1 MAAKILIVEDHVLI
15 RNVICKVLRN
25 EGYKV
30 MEASDRAQALDL
42 LPAQCF
48 DLVIMDFVTPKLYR
62 VKFVERLHTLQE
74 RVPIIFI
81 RSQLSVISLEALL
94 DDVAEV
100 LPRPFENDRLPT
112 IRRLLKST
120 SH

>member
-1 MAAKILIVEDHVLI
+1 MAAKILIIEDHDLI

-30 MEASDRAQALDL
+30 MEASDGPQALDSVK
-42 LPAQCF
+42 AQCF
-48 DLVIMDFVTPKLYR
+48 DLMIMDFMTPKLYGT
-62 VKFVERLHTLQE
+62 KFVERLHTVQE

-81 RSQLSVISLEALL
+81 RSQLSVISLKALL

-100 LPRPFENDRLPT
+100 VPRPFEHHRLPT
-112 IRRLLKST
+112 IRPLLKST

>member
-1 MAAKILIVEDHVLI
+1 MAAKILIIEDHVLI

-30 MEASDRAQALDL
+30 MEASDQTHSLDL
-42 LPAQCF
+42 LQQHCF
-48 DLVIMDFVTPKLYR
+48 DLVIMDFMTPKVYG

-74 RVPIIFI
+74 RVPMIFI
-81 RSQLSVISLEALL
+81 RSQLSVISLKALL

-100 LPRPFENDRLPT
+100 LPRPFEHDHLPS
-112 IRRLLKST
+112 IRRPFKST